1 MQSYIMSNVLK
12 PSRIFLPQIIAVD
25 LIKDKIDIILE
36 IFFDDRPEI
45 ISRKLSDSFIIE
57 DNNFLEYI
65 NDDHTV
71 SYLYKKSG
79 SYDKIKAFYE
89 EIFSGKFFDFDLSEC
104 KIDII

>member
-12 PSRIFLPQIIAVD
+12 PSRIFLPQIIALD

-45 ISRKLSDSFIIE
+45 ISRKLSVSIIVE

-65 NDDHTV
+65 NDDHSV

-79 SYDKIKAFYE
+79 SYKEIQQFYDD
-89 EIFSGKFFDFDLSEC
+89 IRSGKFADFDLSSC
-104 KIDII
+104 KIDLI